1 MKQTQTKQN
10 RAGALLELA
19 IALVVQILLYYISRA
34 IWVTLPILAIPGVYI
49 GARRGFGWGLAL
61 AVLSSAAAY
70 LLLGQPGLFLIIMAL
85 PIFLLGWV
93 AVRFLKRAYDGL
105 ILICGAMVL
114 SVIAAIFAVQL
125 LLGKDLVSYIVDYL
139 AWLFVQNDQIATLF
153 YCLFHAGE
161 ISTGVLSVE
170 AFLAIPMEEIV
181 AYVTS
186 CEQLNALRSLLS
198 DFLPVLSVSYCV
210 YGGVLTYFIP
220 RALSKKTG
228 GQVAGVPAF
237 SDFFLPKDQ
246 GIYML
251 LLAVLSLLPS
261 LFGWERYLLMGDML
275 FTLATAVFAIEG
287 MSFADFL
294 LRIKIKSPYAR
305 GAILALLYLFVP
317 YLLMTAGA
325 VEQGMQLRRR
335 IRILKS

>member
-10 RAGALLELA
+10 RAGALLELV

-228 GQVAGVPAF
+228 RQVAGVPAF

-251 LLAVLSLLPS
+251 LLAVLSRCPRCSGGRESCRREICCLRWPQQFLP
-261 LFGWERYLLMGDML
+261 
-275 FTLATAVFAIEG
+275 
-287 MSFADFL
+287 
-294 LRIKIKSPYAR
+294 
-305 GAILALLYLFVP
+305 
-317 YLLMTAGA
+317 
-325 VEQGMQLRRR
+325 
-335 IRILKS
+335 